1 MKNSN
6 RLIMQAVREAGSV
19 LESIWQSWKE
29 SGPCCGIRFSGAAE
43 RPASSRAIELPKS
56 PHNAQLMG
64 HRFAGVH
71 FPAPGRH
78 AGRIALGQ
86 LSC

>member
-29 SGPCCGIRFSGAAE
+29 SGPCCGIRFSQATV
-43 RPASSRAIELPKS
+43 S
-56 PHNAQLMG
+56 
-64 HRFAGVH
+64 
-71 FPAPGRH
+71 
-78 AGRIALGQ
+78 ALRNDPI
-86 LSC
+86 LCSCYEMRM